1 MGSPLLPTA
10 LAALQRHTTEH
21 LKEHE
26 STVNTAVLVCGSCRP
41 TTRSV
46 VGSSE
51 CGGDGGGRELD
62 GAGGVGGHALGGG
75 GEAGE
80 AGAGVG
86 GGGGVGVVLGARG
99 LLMAEVTL
107 RRKKAAD
114 VYEVRRRLS
123 YTSSVRPHTLV
134 A

>member
-10 LAALQRHTTEH
+10 LASLQRHTTEH
-21 LKEHE
+21 LKEHD
-26 STVNTAVLVCGSCRP
+26 VNTAVLVCGSCRP

-62 GAGGVGGHALGGG
+62 GEGGVGGHALGGE
-75 GEAGE
+75 GEAAE
-80 AGAGVG
+80 AGAGVCVW
-86 GGGGVGVVLGARG
+86 GGVGVVLGARG

-114 VYEVRRRLS
+114 VYEVRSRPLS
-123 YTSSVRPHTLV
+123 S
-134 A
+134 